1 LNHRDCFFP
10 PWEAK
15 INRIHRWKEAEVI
28 GNGSYGRVVMGLD
41 LQTGSIMAVKQVQLG
56 NMDSAIQQEVI

>member
-1 LNHRDCFFP
+1 M
-10 PWEAK
+10 
-15 INRIHRWKEAEVI
+15 I

-56 NMDSAIQQEVI
+56 NMDSAVQQEVILFWVRSSLSTLPIENKSIRSGN